1 MRFKRSDLPG
11 FAIAVLAPPLLTL
24 LFLATYDVWGH
35 RGTPLIGFMATNIAV
50 AIGLLAMFTRFVRNW
65 YVPGGVLLLL
75 LGCVATILW
84 MRYSG
89 TDGSALATG
98 LKLLSVLLFFVVNAA
113 IAWQVLANGLL
124 PMLDRRAER
133 RRDGAA

>member
-11 FAIAVLAPPLLTL
+11 FAIAVLAPPLLTM
-24 LFLATYDVWGH
+24 LFLATYDV
-35 RGTPLIGFMATNIAV
+35 
-50 AIGLLAMFTRFVRNW
+50 
-65 YVPGGVLLLL
+65 

-89 TDGSALATG
+89 TDGSVLATG